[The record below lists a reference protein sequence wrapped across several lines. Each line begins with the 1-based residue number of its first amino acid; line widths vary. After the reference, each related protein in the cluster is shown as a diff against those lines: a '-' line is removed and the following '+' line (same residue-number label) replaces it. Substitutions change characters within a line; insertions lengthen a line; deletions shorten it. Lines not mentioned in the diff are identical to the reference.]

1 MGSADTH
8 HHHDHDHGHVQEPAQ
23 GHGPDGHHGHDHD
36 GHGHGDGDGHGH
48 GPGHHHH
55 APANFGRAFA
65 VGITVTLGYVAAEF
79 FYGVIAHSLALLADA
94 GHNLGDAL
102 GLGLAWGAAIASKR
116 SPSAGYTYG
125 LRSTSIMA
133 ALINAVT
140 LLIIT
145 GGIAGQAL
153 QRLANP
159 EPSDAITV
167 IAVAAIGIAI
177 NGGVALMFLSGRKDD
192 LNIKAAFSHM
202 MADAAI
208 TAGVV
213 VSGAVALATDWLWL
227 DPVVSLVISALIV
240 AGSWTLL
247 RDSVKLALHAVP
259 GGIDRPAI
267 ETYLASV
274 DGVAEVHD
282 LHIWGISTTETA
294 LTVHLVRPGAALDDV
309 LVCTIAAELKS
320 RFKIA
325 HATIQIESGEP
336 EHGCGACALET
347 PKAA

>member
-1 MGSADTH
+1 MSGADTH
-8 HHHDHDHGHVQEPAQ
+8 RHHDHDHDH
-23 GHGPDGHHGHDHD
+23 HHDRRHDDHHGHDHGHD
-36 GHGHGDGDGHGH
+36 HGDDHGHDHGHGH

-55 APANFGRAFA
+55 APADFGRAFA
-65 VGITVTLGYVAAEF
+65 IGITLTLAYVAGEF
-79 FYGVIAHSLALLADA
+79 VYGVLAHSLALLADA

-102 GLGLAWGAAIASKR
+102 GLALAWGAAMAAKR
-116 SPSAGYTYG
+116 RPSAGYTYG

-153 QRLANP
+153 QRLIAP
-159 EPSDAITV
+159 EPSDAGIV
-167 IAVAAIGIAI
+167 IVVAAIGIAV
-177 NGGVALMFLSGRKDD
+177 NGGVAWLFVAGRKDD
-192 LNIKAAFSHM
+192 LNIKAAFQHM
-202 MADAAI
+202 LADAAI

-213 VSGAVALATDWLWL
+213 VSGAIALVTHWLWL
-227 DPVVSLVISALIV
+227 DPVVSLVISVLIV
-240 AGSWTLL
+240 AGTWGLL
-247 RDSVKLALHAVP
+247 RDSAKLALQAVP

-267 ETYLASV
+267 EAYLSAV
-274 DGVAEVHD
+274 DGVTEVHD

-294 LTVHLVRPGAALDDV
+294 LTVHLVRPGATLDDV
-309 LVCTIAAELKS
+309 LVCAVAAELKS

-325 HATIQIESGEP
+325 HATIQIECGEP
-336 EHGCGACALET
+336 KHGCGACALET

>member
-8 HHHDHDHGHVQEPAQ
+8 HHHDRGHDHANNHA
-23 GHGPDGHHGHDHD
+23 HDDHHGHD
-36 GHGHGDGDGHGH
+36 HGH

-65 VGITVTLGYVAAEF
+65 IGITLTLGYVAAEF

-116 SPSAGYTYG
+116 RPSAGYTYG

-177 NGGVALMFLSGRKDD
+177 NGGVAFMFLSGRKDD
-192 LNIKAAFSHM
+192 LNIKGAFSHM
-202 MADAAI
+202 AADAVI

-213 VSGAVALATDWLWL
+213 ISGAIALVTNWLWL
-227 DPVVSLVISALIV
+227 DPVVSLVISVLIV
-240 AGSWTLL
+240 AGSWSLL
-247 RDSVKLALHAVP
+247 RDSIKLALHAVP

-267 ETYLASV
+267 ESYLASV

-294 LTVHLVRPGAALDDV
+294 LTVHLVRPGAGLDDV
-309 LVCTIAAELKS
+309 LVCTVAAELKS

-336 EHGCGACALET
+336 KHGCGACALET

>member
-1 MGSADTH
+1 MSRADTH
-8 HHHDHDHGHVQEPAQ
+8 RHHDHDHDH
-23 GHGPDGHHGHDHD
+23 HHDHSPDQPHDDHHGHDHG
-36 GHGHGDGDGHGH
+36 GHDHGH

-55 APANFGRAFA
+55 APADFGRAFA
-65 VGITVTLGYVAAEF
+65 IGITLTLGYVAAEF
-79 FYGVIAHSLALLADA
+79 IYGVFAHSLALLADA

-102 GLGLAWGAAIASKR
+102 GLGLAWGAQWAAKR
-116 SPSAGYTYG
+116 RPSAGYTYG

-153 QRLANP
+153 QRLIAP
-159 EPSDAITV
+159 EPSDSGIV
-167 IAVAAIGIAI
+167 IVVAAIGIAV
-177 NGGVALMFLSGRKDD
+177 NGGVAWMFMAGRKDD
-192 LNIKAAFSHM
+192 LNIKAAFQHM
-202 MADAAI
+202 LADAAI

-213 VSGAVALATDWLWL
+213 VSGAIALATHWLWL
-227 DPVVSLVISALIV
+227 DPAVSLVISVLIV
-240 AGSWTLL
+240 AGTWGLL
-247 RDSVKLALHAVP
+247 RNSAKLALQAVP
-259 GGIDRPAI
+259 GGIDRSAI
-267 ETYLASV
+267 EAYLGTV

-294 LTVHLVRPGAALDDV
+294 LTVHLVRPGATLDDV
-309 LVCTIAAELKS
+309 LVCTVAAELKS

-325 HATIQIESGEP
+325 HATIQIECGEP
-336 EHGCGACALET
+336 KHGCGACALET